1 MNTVLD
7 ILKQNSV
14 SVPDNSTPDS
24 EAATKI
30 KQLFAKYEGV
40 DITEVVNDA
49 KMISDLGMDAL
60 DVVEFL
66 MVLEQNFDVVMP
78 EEIDEAFFGEE
89 VPYLDP
95 DADKKETLKEKLKGI
110 EEGMASMRKVLD
122 DMESGTGE
130 FDNEQEGLDEDEI
143 EEFQEII
150 DDAESTLDAI
160 KREFGELKEDAI
172 EEFAEKVKDL
182 EETVKSFTGEEELL
196 KGDATVGEM
205 IALMEW
211 LVKQQQEEE
220 KQ

>member
-30 KQLFAKYEGV
+30 KQLFAEYEGV

-78 EEIDEAFFGEE
+78 EEIDEAFLGED

-95 DADKKETLKEKLKGI
+95 DADKKEALKEKLKGI
-110 EEGMASMRKVLD
+110 EEGIASMRKELD
-122 DMESGTGE
+122 DMESGSGE
-130 FDNEQEGLDEDEI
+130 SDNEQEGLDEDEI

-150 DDAESTLDAI
+150 DDAESTLNAI
-160 KREFGELKEDAI
+160 KRGFGELKEDAI
-172 EEFAEKVKDL
+172 DEFAEKVQDL

-205 IALMEW
+205 IALVEW
-211 LVKQQQEEE
+211 LVRQKDEMGE
-220 KQ
+220 

>member
-24 EAATKI
+24 KAATKI
-30 KQLFAKYEGV
+30 KQLFAEYEGV

-78 EEIDEAFFGEE
+78 EEIDEAFFGED

-95 DADKKETLKEKLKGI
+95 DADKKEALKEKLKGI
-110 EEGMASMRKVLD
+110 EEGITCMRKELD
-122 DMESGTGE
+122 DMESGSGE
-130 FDNEQEGLDEDEI
+130 SDNEQEGLDEDEI

-160 KREFGELKEDAI
+160 KKEFGELKEGAI
-172 EEFAEKVKDL
+172 EEFAEKVQDL

-205 IALMEW
+205 IALVEW
-211 LVKQQQEEE
+211 LSINVAR
-220 KQ
+220 

>member
-24 EAATKI
+24 ESATKI
-30 KQLFAKYEGV
+30 KQLFAEYEGV

-49 KMISDLGMDAL
+49 KMISDLDMDAL

-89 VPYLDP
+89 VPYLDS
-95 DADKKETLKEKLKGI
+95 DADKKEALKEKLNGI

-122 DMESGTGE
+122 DMKSGTGE
-130 FDNEQEGLDEDEI
+130 SDNEQEGFDEDEI

-182 EETVKSFTGEEELL
+182 EETVKSFTCDEELL

-205 IALMEW
+205 IALVEW
-211 LVKQQQEEE
+211 LVRQRAEAGE
-220 KQ
+220 

>member
-1 MNTVLD
+1 MITVLEY
-7 ILKQNSV
+7 LKQNGVSV
-14 SVPDNSTPDS
+14 SDNNIPDS

-30 KQLFAKYEGV
+30 KQLFAEYEGV
-40 DITEVVNDA
+40 EIAEVVNEA
-49 KMISDLGMDAL
+49 KMIYDLGMDAL

-78 EEIDEAFFGEE
+78 EEIDEAFFGED

-95 DADKKETLKEKLKGI
+95 DADKKEALKEKLKGI
-110 EEGMASMRKVLD
+110 EEGIASMRKELY
-122 DMESGTGE
+122 DMESGSSE
-130 FDNEQEGLDEDEI
+130 SDNEQEGLDEDEI

-172 EEFAEKVKDL
+172 DEFAEKVQDL
-182 EETVKSFTGEEELL
+182 EETVKSFTGKDELL

-205 IALMEW
+205 IALVEW
-211 LVKQQQEEE
+211 LVGQKAETGE
-220 KQ
+220 

>member
-89 VPYLDP
+89 IPYLAP
-95 DADKKETLKEKLKGI
+95 GADKKEALKEKLKGI
-110 EEGMASMRKVLD
+110 EEGIALLRKIWNEVKTEKD
-122 DMESGTGE
+122 NP
-130 FDNEQEGLDEDEI
+130 DNEYADWDKDAIEEI
-143 EEFQEII
+143 EEEV
-150 DDAESTLDAI
+150 DNAEHELKNLND
-160 KREFGELKEDAI
+160 EFDKLKEDAI
-172 EEFAEKVKDL
+172 EDFAKKVKDL
-182 EETVKSFTGEEELL
+182 EETVSILKGEELL

-205 IALMEW
+205 IAVVEW
-211 LVKQQQEEE
+211 LVKQQDKE

>member
-1 MNTVLD
+1 MNTLLD

-78 EEIDEAFFGEE
+78 EEIDEIWS
-89 VPYLDP
+89 LM
-95 DADKKETLKEKLKGI
+95 TLSRI
-110 EEGMASMRKVLD
+110 RYVSIQSV
-122 DMESGTGE
+122 
-130 FDNEQEGLDEDEI
+130 F
-143 EEFQEII
+143 
-150 DDAESTLDAI
+150 
-160 KREFGELKEDAI
+160 
-172 EEFAEKVKDL
+172 
-182 EETVKSFTGEEELL
+182 
-196 KGDATVGEM
+196 
-205 IALMEW
+205 
-211 LVKQQQEEE
+211 
-220 KQ
+220 

>member
-1 MNTVLD
+1 MITL
-7 ILKQNSV
+7 IEYLKQNSV
-14 SVPDNSTPDS
+14 SVPGNSTPDS

-30 KQLFAKYEGV
+30 KQLFAEYEGV
-40 DITEVVNDA
+40 DIADVVNEA
-49 KMISDLGMDAL
+49 KMIYDLGMDAL

-78 EEIDEAFFGEE
+78 EEIDKAFFGED

-95 DADKKETLKEKLKGI
+95 DADKKEALKEKLKGI
-110 EEGMASMRKVLD
+110 EEGITCMRKELD
-122 DMESGTGE
+122 DMESGSGE
-130 FDNEQEGLDEDEI
+130 SDNEQEGLDEDEI

-160 KREFGELKEDAI
+160 KKEFGELKEGAI
-172 EEFAEKVKDL
+172 EEFAEKVQDL

-205 IALMEW
+205 IALVEW
-211 LVKQQQEEE
+211 LVKQQDKE

>member
-7 ILKQNSV
+7 ILKQNGV
-14 SVPDNSTPDS
+14 AIPDNNTPDS

-30 KQLFAKYEGV
+30 KQLFAEYEGV

-89 VPYLDP
+89 IPYLDP
-95 DADKKETLKEKLKGI
+95 NAYKKEALKEKMKGI
-110 EEGMASMRKVLD
+110 EEGIALLRKFWNEVKTEKDNPNNEYADWDEDDEDAIEEIEKEVDNAESVLD
-122 DMESGTGE
+122 
-130 FDNEQEGLDEDEI
+130 NLK
-143 EEFQEII
+143 EEFSKLE
-150 DDAESTLDAI
+150 D
-160 KREFGELKEDAI
+160 DAI

-182 EETVKSFTGEEELL
+182 EETVGILKGENELL

-211 LVKQQQEEE
+211 LVNQKHT
-220 KQ
+220 

>member
-7 ILKQNSV
+7 ILKQNGV
-14 SVPDNSTPDS
+14 AIPDNNTPDS

-30 KQLFAKYEGV
+30 KQLFAEYEGV

-89 VPYLDP
+89 IPYLDP
-95 DADKKETLKEKLKGI
+95 NADKKEALKEKLKGI
-110 EEGMASMRKVLD
+110 EEGIASMKKVLD

-130 FDNEQEGLDEDEI
+130 SGNEQEGLDEDEI

-160 KREFGELKEDAI
+160 KRELGELKENAI
-172 EEFAEKVKDL
+172 EEFAEKVQDL

-205 IALMEW
+205 IALVEW
-211 LVKQQQEEE
+211 LVKQQDKE

>member
-24 EAATKI
+24 KAATKI
-30 KQLFAKYEGV
+30 KQLFAEYEGV

-78 EEIDEAFFGEE
+78 EEIDEAFFEE
-89 VPYLDP
+89 EIPYLDP
-95 DADKKETLKEKLKGI
+95 KADKKEALKEKLKGI
-110 EEGMASMRKVLD
+110 EEGIALLRKALD
-122 DMESGTGE
+122 DAETGE
-130 FDNEQEGLDEDEI
+130 DNPDSEYADWDEDEI
-143 EEFQEII
+143 EEFTEEV
-150 DDAESTLDAI
+150 DKAESVLDNL
-160 KREFGELKEDAI
+160 KVEFGELEEDAI
-172 EEFAEKVKDL
+172 EKFAEKVKDL
-182 EETVKSFTGEEELL
+182 EETVSILKGEELL

-205 IALMEW
+205 IAVVEW
-211 LVKQQQEEE
+211 LVKQQDKE